1 MTAYI
6 IVQQQPDGSWAQEGA
21 DFASQEDA
29 EMVLPL
35 FVSRYGAGPRRI
47 VRVEAQEQETI

>member
-29 EMVLPL
+29 ELVLPL
-35 FVSRYGAGPRRI
+35 FAAKYGAGPRRI
-47 VRVEAQEQETI
+47 VRVEGEERPS